1 MNGNPIALGLSGV
14 TKRFGGLVAVDN
26 ITIELASRKLNAVIG
41 PNGAGKTTLFN
52 LITGEIHA
60 DAGQVSFGGR
70 NIMGLKP
77 HEVVRCGISR
87 TLQIKS
93 VFGGLSVADNVR
105 IAVLTH
111 ERIMS
116 PFRPVAS
123 FKAAAARADEI
134 IAEVGLT
141 EHRESLAS
149 SLSYG
154 DVALL
159 ELALALAADPKL
171 LLLDEPICGMGPQ
184 ETERTVAKIRE
195 LSRRIDIVL
204 IEHDME
210 VVFDIADFIMVMAQG
225 AILATGAPADIAAD
239 PKVQDAYLGSP
250 EDD

>member
-1 MNGNPIALGLSGV
+1 MSDVVLSAERV
-14 TKRFGGLVAVDN
+14 TKRFGGLVAVNEVDFVVHDRE
-26 ITIELASRKLNAVIG
+26 IVGLIG

-52 LITGEIHA
+52 LISGEIAA
-60 DAGQVSFGGR
+60 DAGRVVFDGHDIAGH
-70 NIMGLKP
+70 KP
-77 HEVVRCGISR
+77 HDIVRRGISR

-116 PFRPVAS
+116 PFRPAAS
-123 FKAAAARADEI
+123 FRAAASRADGI
-134 IAEVGLT
+134 LAEVGLT
-141 EHRESLAS
+141 AHRNELAS
-149 SLSYG
+149 TLSYG

-159 ELALALAADPKL
+159 EMALALAGEPKL
-171 LLLDEPICGMGPQ
+171 LLLDEPVCGMGPQ
-184 ETERTVAKIRE
+184 ETERTVDLIKNISKRTDV
-195 LSRRIDIVL
+195 IL

-225 AILATGAPADIAAD
+225 AILATGTAAEIAGD
-239 PKVQDAYLGSP
+239 PKVQEAYLGSP